1 MKRTFTVIALSLL
14 LVTPVAAQTATKSA
28 STPTPTTAS
37 KLDDLKDRL
46 ATKVA
51 QLRQLT
57 KRAVYGKVKAVSVS
71 TFTVETKTSD
81 IKIELTDDI
90 TVVQFLKGKRTELKT
105 ENIETGDEVVVFGDY
120 DSGLELLKAKF
131 VFIQGAL
138 PQRVSGT
145 VTKTDA
151 KAFTITVKTDK
162 DETYTVDFER
172 TTTTNKW
179 DAEKDA
185 VTKIGFTGIVAGDT
199 IHVLGTPVSGKANLL
214 SATRILNLGNLT
226 GATPTP
232 TPEEEDVTPTSKTT
246 PKATPKVTVKPT
258 ATPTP

>member
-1 MKRTFTVIALSLL
+1 MKYTLAIIALTLTL
-14 LVTPVAAQTATKSA
+14 ATPVVAQTTTKSA
-28 STPTPTTAS
+28 STPTPTTTS

-57 KRAVYGKVKAVSVS
+57 KRAIAGSVKATSVS

-90 TVVQFLKGKRTELKT
+90 AVVQFLKGKRTELKT
-105 ENIETGDEVVVFGDY
+105 ENIEQGDEVVVFGDY
-120 DSGLELLKAKF
+120 DSGLELLKAKV

-138 PQRVSGT
+138 PTRVAGT

-151 KAFTITVKTDK
+151 KAFTITIETNK
-162 DETYTVDFER
+162 DETYTIDFER
-172 TTTTNKW
+172 TTITNKW
-179 DAEKDA
+179 NAGIETS
-185 VTKIGFTGIVAGDT
+185 TKIGFSTIAAGDT
-199 IHVLGTPVSGKANLL
+199 IHVLGTPVSGKTNQI
-214 SATRILNLGNLT
+214 SATRILHLGNLT
-226 GATPTP
+226 GSTPTP
-232 TPEEEDVTPTSKTT
+232 TPEAEEEIT
-246 PKATPKVTVKPT
+246 PKATPTKPAAKPT

>member
-1 MKRTFTVIALSLL
+1 MKQTLAIIALSFL

-28 STPTPTTAS
+28 STPTPSTAS

-105 ENIETGDEVVVFGDY
+105 ENIEQGDEVVVFGDY

-138 PQRVSGT
+138 PQRISGV

-151 KAFTITVKTDK
+151 KAFTITIRTNK
-162 DETYTVDFER
+162 DETYIVDFER

-179 DAEKDA
+179 DNEKETSA
-185 VTKIGFTGIVAGDT
+185 KIGFSGIVTGDT
-199 IHVLGTPVSGKANLL
+199 IHVLGTPVSGKTNQL
-214 SATRILNLGNLT
+214 SATRILSLGNLT
-226 GATPTP
+226 GETPTP
-232 TPEEEDVTPTSKTT
+232 TPEEEEVTPTSKV
-246 PKATPKVTVKPT
+246 TPKVTPKVTTKPT